1 MKYFEKGQV
10 YNYDDI
16 ENILDNAFN
25 YVIKDINKEQSKMDD
40 EIQKMV
46 FELHTIMILSLYKTA
61 LLNGVGKDNE

>member
-25 YVIKDINKEQSKMDD
+25 YVIEDINKEQSKMDD

-61 LLNGVGKDNE
+61 LLKGVGKDNE